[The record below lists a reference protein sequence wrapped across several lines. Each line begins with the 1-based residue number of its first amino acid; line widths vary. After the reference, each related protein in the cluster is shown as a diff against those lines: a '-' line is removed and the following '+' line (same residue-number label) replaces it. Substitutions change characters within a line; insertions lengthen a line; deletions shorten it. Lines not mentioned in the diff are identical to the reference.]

1 MYNGNN
7 GGFGPMFGNNGMMQG
22 GNEVQPGGMN
32 LLRMMFGQPSPMA
45 GSEVQPGGMNLR
57 RMMFGQPNFGSPT
70 PRPMP
75 MPGYFG
81 GQFPMPRPMPM
92 PNPGFSYGGSMPS
105 PDGGPVRNPGFSYG
119 GGMPSPDGG
128 PMPNPGFSYGGGMP
142 SPDGGPATNPGI
154 PQREFANG
162 NPFYNAKGNLRMR
175 YRPVSDGLMHIPE
188 DSKFMSYD
196 QRTQDMMAYYN
207 PNKRFGEGGFQNG
220 TGPSFEDWQAER
232 ERARANYRP
241 SYPEGMQAPPPW
253 TGGRTGNL

>member
-1 MYNGNN
+1 MYNGSN

-45 GSEVQPGGMNLR
+45 GSEVQPGGMNLQ

-92 PNPGFSYGGSMPS
+92 PMPGYGGDAGFRGVHPGGSLPLDRGMGYNPQPGGMPQRNPGFSYGGGMPS

-128 PMPNPGFSYGGGMP
+128 PEM
-142 SPDGGPATNPGI
+142 NPGI

-162 NPFYNAKGNLRMR
+162 NPFYNARGNLRMR
-175 YRPVSDGLMHIPE
+175 YRNNPGMLPGGNQGG
-188 DSKFMSYD
+188 SY
-196 QRTQDMMAYYN
+196 
-207 PNKRFGEGGFQNG
+207 
-220 TGPSFEDWQAER
+220 
-232 ERARANYRP
+232 
-241 SYPEGMQAPPPW
+241 
-253 TGGRTGNL
+253 